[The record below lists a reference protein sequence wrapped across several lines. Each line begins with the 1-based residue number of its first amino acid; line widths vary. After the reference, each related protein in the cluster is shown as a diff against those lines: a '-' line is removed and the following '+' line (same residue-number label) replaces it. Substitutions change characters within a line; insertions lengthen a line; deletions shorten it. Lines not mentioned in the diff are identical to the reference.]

1 MDIAFIADNFFFN
14 NGFVRTIVMRFT
26 DGWTEL
32 NPVWAQ
38 LIGMNEAK
46 KKYFEF
52 GLINSKHLM
61 IKCYSLLIFFNL
73 P

>member
-1 MDIAFIADNFFFN
+1 MAFIADNFFFN

-46 KKYFEF
+46 IAITTI
-52 GLINSKHLM
+52 GNSPKNVSYNQ
-61 IKCYSLLIFFNL
+61 ICF
-73 P
+73 

>member
-1 MDIAFIADNFFFN
+1 MAFIADNFFFN

-46 KKYFEF
+46 KYFEF
-52 GLINSKHLM
+52 GLINCKHLM
-61 IKCYSLLIFFNL
+61 IKYYLLLILFNL

>member
-46 KKYFEF
+46 KNI
-52 GLINSKHLM
+52 L
-61 IKCYSLLIFFNL
+61 SLA
-73 P
+73 